1 MRPDERRSW
10 EDDRVLDPE
19 DEAQVRAWAARYQ
32 VDADVIREACRQV
45 GPHRTAVE
53 LLLAA
58 PPP

>member
-10 EDDRVLDPE
+10 EAERVLDPD
-19 DEAQVRAWAARYQ
+19 DEEQVRAWAARYQ
-32 VDADVIREACRQV
+32 VGEDVIRDACRRV